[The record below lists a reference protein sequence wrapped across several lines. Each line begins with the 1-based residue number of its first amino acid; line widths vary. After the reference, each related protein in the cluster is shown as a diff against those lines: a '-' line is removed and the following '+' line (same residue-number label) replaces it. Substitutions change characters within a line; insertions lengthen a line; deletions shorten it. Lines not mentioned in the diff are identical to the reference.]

1 MPIDLRLDPGEVA
14 LLTDLYELTVSAAF
28 FEHGFNDVASFE
40 VDDAPDAGRIAAS
53 WWQRELSG

>member
-28 FEHGFNDVASFE
+28 FEHGFNDARVVRS
-40 VDDAPDAGRIAAS
+40 DDAPDAGRTRLHGGS
-53 WWQRELSG
+53 RN